1 MKQYAVHISMMVFIL
16 AAVTLS
22 VKDKS
27 TVYSKPSTYEESRA
41 QALNFAMSLKPGDCF
56 RYENDRKAKHTF
68 EKNHRYVGKIH
79 TVVSRDDSGLLVA
92 QPNPD
97 CRVPSEL
104 THKCDF
110 WFRTVSFDDLYLFS
124 GGEVKVACPAELSRA
139 TMIEKLRKSLDAQ
152 EYNL

>member
-1 MKQYAVHISMMVFIL
+1 MRKYTVHISMLVLVL

-22 VKDKS
+22 RQDKS

-41 QALNFAMSLKPGDCF
+41 QALTFAKSLKPGDCF
-56 RYENDRKAKHTF
+56 RYESDRRAKHTF
-68 EKNHRYVGKIH
+68 EKNYRHIGKIH
-79 TVVSRDDSGLLVA
+79 TVITRDERGLLVA

-104 THKCDF
+104 TYKCDF

-124 GGEVKVACPAELSRA
+124 GGEVKVACPTEMSQ
-139 TMIEKLRKSLDAQ
+139 TIMMEKLRKSLDAQ
-152 EYNL
+152 EYDL